1 MFMDEAEVLEAIV
14 SHLEIDWTVVC
25 ICPPG
30 GSSFEYAKC
39 ILPRRDGSSLQRSRR
54 DEVDLMA
61 FNETTLLMLE
71 AKPTLADSFTKLN
84 ALGEN
89 DYDKLNRLIESRDE
103 EEIARLTTQATGI
116 RIPEDLPIVCA
127 LGVGELNHDMP
138 DDMDVIFVNGGEI
151 EHFPSPVRDPMRG
164 D

>member
-14 SHLEIDWTVVC
+14 SHLELNWTVVC

-30 GSSFEYAKC
+30 GSSFQYAKC

-61 FNETTLLMLE
+61 FNDTTLLMLE
-71 AKPTLADSFTKLN
+71 AKPKLSDSFTKLN

-89 DYDKLNRLIESRDE
+89 DYEKLRRLVDAHQTG
-103 EEIARLTTQATGI
+103 EIARLTTQATGVS
-116 RIPEDLPIVCA
+116 IPPNLEIVCA
-127 LGVGELNHDMP
+127 LGVGELNHELP
-138 DDMDVIFVNGGEI
+138 IDMDILLASTEGE
-151 EHFPSPVRDPMRG
+151 VQYMQM
-164 D
+164 

>member
-14 SHLEIDWTVVC
+14 SHLETNWTVVC

-71 AKPTLADSFTKLN
+71 AKPRLADSFTKLN

-89 DYDKLNRLIESRDE
+89 DYEKLNRLVESHHE
-103 EEIARLTTQATGI
+103 GEIARLTTQATGVI
-116 RIPEDLPIVCA
+116 IPQNLVLRCA
-127 LGVGELNHDMP
+127 LGVGSRDYDMP
-138 DDMDVIFVNGGEI
+138 VDMDVLE
-151 EHFPSPVRDPMRG
+151 VRD
-164 D
+164 DSIIWHEAA